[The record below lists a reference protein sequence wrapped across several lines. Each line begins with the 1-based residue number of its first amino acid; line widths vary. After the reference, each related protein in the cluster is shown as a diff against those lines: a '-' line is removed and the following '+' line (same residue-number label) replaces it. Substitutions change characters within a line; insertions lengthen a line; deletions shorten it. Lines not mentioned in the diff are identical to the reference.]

1 MKQVLGIGNALV
13 DALIFTPND
22 NIINEF
28 SLAKGG
34 MTLIEAEAYKKIA
47 SRIEKMEKTLRTGGS
62 AGNAL
67 LAVAALGGEATF
79 IGKRGRDANGLF
91 YAQERGAQ
99 GVTPMALYHEELPT
113 GVAHTFIAPDGQRT
127 FATYLGAA
135 VTMTA
140 EELCPE
146 WFEGASFFF
155 IEGYLVQNHSLI
167 ETAVDMARAAGA
179 KVCLD
184 LASWNIVEE
193 ELPFF
198 QHLLSKTDIVFANEE
213 EAVAMTGKAGEEALQ
228 VLAAQCPTA
237 IVKLGAKGAIAQQGH
252 LRAEIPATACDK
264 VVDTTGAGDFFAGG
278 FLYQQAMGRSLHDS
292 LLLGAACA
300 AAVIQVVG
308 TKLDDATWQ
317 ALRAIAQQPRRS

>member
-13 DALIFTPND
+13 DALICIPND

-34 MTLIEAEAYKKIA
+34 MTLINEAQYKKIA
-47 SRIEKMEKTLRTGGS
+47 LRIENMEKTLRTGGS

-67 LAVAALGGEATF
+67 LAVAALGGAAAF

-91 YAQERGAQ
+91 YAQERAAQ
-99 GVTPMALYHEELPT
+99 GVTPIALYHEQLPT
-113 GVAHTFIAPDGQRT
+113 GVAHSFISPDGQRT

-140 EELCPE
+140 EELRPT

-155 IEGYLVQNHSLI
+155 IEGYLVQNHHLI
-167 ETAVDMARAAGA
+167 EAAVDYARAAGA

-184 LASWNIVEE
+184 LASWNIVEA

-198 QHLLSKTDIVFANEE
+198 RHLLSKTDIVFANEE
-213 EAVAMTGKAGEEALQ
+213 EVLAMTGKAGEQALEA
-228 VLAAQCPTA
+228 LAAQCPTA
-237 IVKLGAKGAIAQQGH
+237 IVKLGAKGAIAQQGAE
-252 LRAEIPATACDK
+252 RVEIPATACDK

-292 LLLGAACA
+292 LRLGAACA

-308 TKLDDATWQ
+308 TKLDETTWQ
-317 ALRAIAQQPRRS
+317 HLRALAQ